1 LIGHVHVLR
10 KSPKSI
16 SRTALTWVPEGKRR
30 LGRLRETQRRAIEKE
45 RNKLGWHSQGAAAMS
60 A

>member
-1 LIGHVHVLR
+1 V
-10 KSPKSI
+10 
-16 SRTALTWVPEGKRR
+16 LTWVPEGKRR